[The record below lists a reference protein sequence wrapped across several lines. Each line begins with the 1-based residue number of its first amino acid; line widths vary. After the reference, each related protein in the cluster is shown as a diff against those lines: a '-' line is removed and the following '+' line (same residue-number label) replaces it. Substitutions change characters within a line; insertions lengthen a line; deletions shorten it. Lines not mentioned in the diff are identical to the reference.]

1 MAVAGHPTSHTSGV
15 RRIRGRADR
24 TLRTRVG
31 RLPYSEA
38 AREDLEW
45 QGVDFVE
52 YDVEKNAEARE
63 RMLDLTGSTRTSFRS

>member
-1 MAVAGHPTSHTSGV
+1 M
-15 RRIRGRADR
+15 
-24 TLRTRVG
+24 
-31 RLPYSEA
+31 PYSEA